1 MKKTNQPK
9 EKKMLTEIEKYEMK
23 KNDLVNEIDVLFYDI
38 ENIEDQASWFRTIL
52 RQIEIKKLKAIKDV
66 MKEETKKQKGT
77 NENRKNKRKNKK
89 RGNNDK

>member
-38 ENIEDQASWFRTIL
+38 ENIEDQSSFFRAIL
-52 RQIEIKKLKAIKDV
+52 RVSKLNQLQAIKDFI
-66 MKEETKKQKGT
+66 KQETKK
-77 NENRKNKRKNKK
+77 
-89 RGNNDK
+89 